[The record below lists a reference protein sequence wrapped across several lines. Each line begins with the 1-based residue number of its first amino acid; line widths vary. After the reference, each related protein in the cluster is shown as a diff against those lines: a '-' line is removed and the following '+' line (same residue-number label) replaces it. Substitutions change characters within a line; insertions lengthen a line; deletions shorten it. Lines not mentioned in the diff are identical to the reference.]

1 MNFDDILEQAI
12 EMLQRRGRLTYRT
25 LKRQFHLDD
34 ETLEDLTFELIE
46 GQRLAT
52 DENGTVLVWIGETDG
67 TPALVTQPD
76 QPTQQLTAQEEP
88 SPQVESPPTEPH
100 TPDAERRQLT
110 VMFCDLVDST
120 KLSSQLDPEDYR
132 EVVRAYQATCTEV
145 IHRFDGYIAQYLGD
159 GLLVYFGYPQ
169 AHEDDAQRAVRTGL
183 GIVEAISSLNTRL
196 EQDKSIKLALR
207 LGIHTGLVVVGEMG
221 GEGRQERLALGETPN
236 LVARIQ
242 GIVQPD
248 TVAISADT
256 YRLIQGYFDC
266 EPLGEHDL
274 RGVAQPIA
282 VYRVLGDSGIHTRL
296 DVVAARGLT
305 PLVGRESEV
314 TLLLER
320 WAQVKDGHGQVMLLS
335 GEAGIGKSRLVQ
347 VLKDHA
353 KDEPHAQIECRCSP
367 YHTNSAFYPLAEL
380 LQRKLGWQP
389 EDTADAK
396 LHKLETVLAQI
407 HLDVNTAVPLFT
419 ALLSLPLPDDRY
431 PPIQLSSQQQRQ
443 QTLEAFLQLVLL
455 ASEQHPVLFI
465 VEDLHWVDPSTLEFL
480 QLLID
485 QAPTTSLYLLVTCRP
500 DYQPS
505 WSHKSYLTEITVN
518 RLSRHQIEQ
527 MVTQVVSRKT
537 LPVEIIEQLVDKTD
551 GVPLYVEEMTKAV
564 LESGT
569 LKEVNG
575 QYELVGSVSS
585 LVIPA
590 TLQDSL
596 MARLDRLVTAKAV
609 AQYASVIGRQFSY
622 ELLQAVSQLD
632 ETMLQH
638 ELGRLVA
645 AELVYQRGLPPHA
658 IYMFKHALIQD
669 TAYASL
675 LRSTRQGYHRHI
687 AEVLVERFPE
697 TAEAQPELLAHHY
710 TEAGLNGQA
719 VDYWYKA
726 GQKAIERSAH
736 VEVIRHLQRGLVLLT
751 MLPESSE
758 RARRE
763 LHMRTTLGRIL
774 MLTKGHGAPE
784 VEHTLVRA
792 RALCQQIGDYNE
804 LLPVLNGLWIVTL
817 VRAELHQARALAEES
832 LRLVQDRP
840 DPVLLSRAH
849 DVLGETS
856 FYLGEFTATRDHME
870 QCLALYDPQ
879 QHQRSDLRYE
889 GPSRGVTGLV
899 FLAKALWILGY
910 PEQALTKTDEA
921 CDLAYQLAHPVS
933 LALALDFA
941 AGLHLLRR
949 EVQAMQARSYELL
962 ELAQTQALPFWVAWA
977 KTLQGWRQAVQDK
990 RQIELDQMQEG
1001 LAECRATGSELD
1013 RPWLLGLIAEVC
1025 GQGRQSEE
1033 GLTVLAE
1040 ALALADTTGERWY
1053 EAELHRLKGQ
1063 LLLQQ
1068 SPDNATKAE
1077 TCFQQAVTIA
1087 QNQQAKSWELRATT
1101 SLARLRQSQGKR
1113 DEARELLEPVYSWF
1127 TEGFDTAD
1135 LIDVKTLLDELA

>member
-1 MNFDDILEQAI
+1 VDIEPKIRLLLSSDDIGLNK
-12 EMLQRRGRLTYRT
+12 LT
-25 LKRQFHLDD
+25 KPAFEFIISPRQTRHV
-34 ETLEDLTFELIE
+34 I
-46 GQRLAT
+46 
-52 DENGTVLVWIGETDG
+52 TV
-67 TPALVTQPD
+67 
-76 QPTQQLTAQEEP
+76 
-88 SPQVESPPTEPH
+88 
-100 TPDAERRQLT
+100 
-110 VMFCDLVDST
+110 
-120 KLSSQLDPEDYR
+120 
-132 EVVRAYQATCTEV
+132 
-145 IHRFDGYIAQYLGD
+145 
-159 GLLVYFGYPQ
+159 
-169 AHEDDAQRAVRTGL
+169 
-183 GIVEAISSLNTRL
+183 
-196 EQDKSIKLALR
+196 
-207 LGIHTGLVVVGEMG
+207 
-221 GEGRQERLALGETPN
+221 
-236 LVARIQ
+236 
-242 GIVQPD
+242 
-248 TVAISADT
+248 
-256 YRLIQGYFDC
+256 
-266 EPLGEHDL
+266 
-274 RGVAQPIA
+274 
-282 VYRVLGDSGIHTRL
+282 GDSGIQSRL
-296 DVVAARGLT
+296 DIVAARGLT

-314 TLLLER
+314 TLLVER
-320 WAQVKDGHGQVMLLS
+320 WEQVKDGNGQVMLLS

-353 KDEPHAQIECRCSP
+353 KDEPHAQIECRGSP
-367 YHTNSAFYPLAEL
+367 YHRNSAFYPFAEL

-389 EDTADAK
+389 EDTADEK

-465 VEDLHWVDPSTLEFL
+465 VEDLHWVDPSTLEIL

-485 QAPTTSLYLLVTCRP
+485 QAPTTSLYLLATCRP
-500 DYQPS
+500 EYQPS
-505 WSHKSYLTEITVN
+505 WSHRSYLTEITVN

-658 IYMFKHALIQD
+658 TYTFKHALIQD

-736 VEVIRHLQRGLVLLT
+736 VEVIRHLQRGLELLT

-763 LHMRTTLGRIL
+763 LHMRTILGRIL

-792 RALCQQIGDYNE
+792 RALCQQIGDYDE

-856 FYLGEFTATRDHME
+856 FYLGEFTATRAHME

-910 PEQALTKTDEA
+910 PDQALTKTDEA

-941 AGLHLLRR
+941 AGLHVFRR
-949 EVQAMQARSYELL
+949 EVQAMQVRSYELL

-977 KTLQGWRQAVQDK
+977 KTLRGWIQAVQDK
-990 RQIELDQMQEG
+990 RQIGLDQMQEG
-1001 LAECRATGSELD
+1001 LAACRATGSELD
-1013 RPWLLGLIAEVC
+1013 RPWLLGLIAEVY

-1040 ALALADTTGERWY
+1040 ALALAEKTGECWY
-1053 EAELHRLKGQ
+1053 DAELYRLKGQ

-1068 SPDNATKAE
+1068 SPDNATEA
-1077 TCFQQAVTIA
+1077 TACFHQAITIA
-1087 QNQQAKSWELRATT
+1087 QNQSAKSWELRAAT
-1101 SLARLRQSQGKR
+1101 SLAKLWQQQGKR
-1113 DEARELLEPVYSWF
+1113 QDAYDLLAPVYGWF
-1127 TEGFDTAD
+1127 TEGFDTDD
-1135 LIDVKTLLDELA
+1135 LKDAKALLNELDDIRS